1 MWSECVSVKCLPPAH
16 WQLHSGFQAEFN
28 AKIIR
33 GDISYPINKRSFCN
47 VADKAKHQFNLQA
60 L

>member
-1 MWSECVSVKCLPPAH
+1 MWSVCVSVKRLPPAH